1 MTQHSHTSGTTHS
14 SLIRFKW
21 ITQRLALGFLSLVAL
36 QNTQGV
42 FAQEQT
48 PTEQTTSEKPATRTP
63 EQIAAAIDSYMTKQ
77 VEEEQFSGSV
87 LVAQEGKPIISK
99 GYGKASI
106 ELNVPNTPQTVF
118 RIGSITKQFTAMA
131 IMMLQERGKLKVSDS
146 ICKYLTNCP
155 KAWKPITLENLLTHT
170 SGIWNYTNTK
180 DYAKVFLTPLERGQ
194 LVDVFRNKP
203 LEFKPGERWN
213 YSNSGYY
220 LLGIVIERA
229 ARQSYESFL
238 YENIFKPLSMK
249 NTGFNVGYRT
259 VDKLA
264 TGYSTL
270 QSKQIIPNPLIDIN
284 DFSDGALY
292 SNVEDLLVWDQAL
305 YTEKLVSKKSL
316 DQMFTPFKLNSG
328 NDYGYGY
335 GWSIRGNSV
344 SHGGRVAGFVTY
356 ISRFPQKGTTVI
368 VLTNN
373 LTLRDLKT
381 SNYKQKRKTT
391 NSRF

>member
-1 MTQHSHTSGTTHS
+1 MIQHSHTSETIGS
-14 SLIRFKW
+14 SLIRLKS
-21 ITQRLALGFLSLVAL
+21 ITQHLALGFLSLVAL
-36 QNTQGV
+36 QTTQQV

-48 PTEQTTSEKPATRTP
+48 PTEQTTPEQSATRTP
-63 EQIAAAIDSYMTKQ
+63 EQIAASIDSYLTKQ
-77 VEEEQFSGSV
+77 VEEEQFSGSI
-87 LVAQEGKPIISK
+87 LVAQDGKPILSK

-146 ICKYLTNCP
+146 ICKYLTDCP

-170 SGIWNYTNTK
+170 SGIWNYNETIGTK
-180 DYAKVFLTPLERGQ
+180 DFVKNFLTPLDRGQ
-194 LVDVFRNKP
+194 MVDLFRNKP
-203 LEFKPGERWN
+203 LEFKPGERWH

-249 NTGFNVGYRT
+249 NTGFNAGFRT

-270 QSKQIIPNPLIDIN
+270 PSKQIIPNPFVDIN
-284 DFSDGALY
+284 NFSQGALY
-292 SNVEDLLVWDQAL
+292 SNVEDLLIWDQAL
-305 YTEKLVSKKSL
+305 YTENLISKKSL

-328 NDYGYGY
+328 NDHGYGY
-335 GWSIRGNSV
+335 GWFIRGNLI
-344 SHGGRVAGFVTY
+344 SHSGGVFV
-356 ISRFPQKGTTVI
+356 G
-368 VLTNN
+368 LTRNPKSPFCWN
-373 LTLRDLKT
+373 R
-381 SNYKQKRKTT
+381 
-391 NSRF
+391 

>member
-1 MTQHSHTSGTTHS
+1 MTQYSHASGTTHS

-36 QNTQGV
+36 QTTQQV

-48 PTEQTTSEKPATRTP
+48 PTEQTTSEKPASKTP
-63 EQIAAAIDSYMTKQ
+63 EQIAASIDSYMTKQ
-77 VEEEQFSGSV
+77 VEEVQFSGSV

-118 RIGSITKQFTAMA
+118 RIGSITKQFTAMS
-131 IMMLQERGKLKVSDS
+131 IMILQERGKLKVSDS

-155 KAWKPITLENLLTHT
+155 KAWKPITLEHLLTHT
-170 SGIWNYTNTK
+170 SGIWNYTDTK
-180 DYAKVFLTPLERGQ
+180 DFLQTALTPLNRGQ
-194 LVDVFRNKP
+194 MVDLFRTKP

-249 NTGFNVGYRT
+249 NTGFNAGSRI

-270 QSKQIIPNPLIDIN
+270 SGQRIIPNPFIGIN
-284 DFSDGALY
+284 VFSDGALY

-316 DQMFTPFKLNSG
+316 DQIFTPFKLNSG

-335 GWSIRGNSV
+335 GWSILGNSV
-344 SHGGRVAGFVTY
+344 SHGGIVFGFVTY

-368 VLTNN
+368 VLTNHDRSDPESIAKY
-373 LTLRDLKT
+373 LSFLAVPK
-381 SNYKQKRKTT
+381 S
-391 NSRF
+391 